1 MIRSQRRAYMS
12 LPTCY
17 FPPMDSDERITVT
30 LTDDMAQAIRGAIE
44 SGDYVSGSDVM
55 REALQ
60 VWMQSRGVQESEIQ
74 ALRSDLLE
82 GMGDIQAGRVRDYS
96 ADDIISLG
104 EQRLPSSGSG
114 YPKQR
119 DRT

>member
-1 MIRSQRRAYMS
+1 
-12 LPTCY
+12 
-17 FPPMDSDERITVT
+17 
-30 LTDDMAQAIRGAIE
+30 
-44 SGDYVSGSDVM
+44 M

-60 VWMQSRGVQESEIQ
+60 VWMQSRGMQESEIQ

-104 EQRLPSSGSG
+104 EQRLRSSGSG